1 MIKKAVF
8 PAAGLGT
15 RFLPLTKS
23 SPKEMLPLVDKPL
36 IHYCVEE
43 AVLSGI
49 ENIIIITG
57 MGKTAIEDYFDISL
71 ELERNLIKRG
81 KKKLAKEMRKI
92 SDLAEIFYVRQKET
106 LGLGHAILCARSFVG
121 QEAFAVIL
129 ADDII
134 DAKIP
139 VMRQMIQ
146 IYNRMKAPVLAV
158 ERVPREKV
166 SSYGIIK
173 GEKVSDGVYLI
184 KDVVEKPPASRAP
197 SNLGIIGRYILTPE
211 IFDILDNTRPGKMGE
226 IQLTDAIRVLLNER
240 SIYAYEIT
248 GERYDCG
255 DKAGFIKANL
265 AFSLKRGDIFREVKE
280 FIRKLNIQ

>member
-265 AFSLKRGDIFREVKE
+265 AFSLKRGDISREVKE